1 MSAITL
7 QNIKHLT
14 RELID
19 EIITFRRWLHQ
30 HPELSFEEQNTAKY
44 IASVL
49 GQNSINFREG
59 IAGTGIIASI
69 KGEAGEGRTL
79 ALRADIDALPIQENS
94 GLAFSSKND
103 GVMHACGHDAHTAS
117 LLGTGIM
124 LNKLKKSWGGTIL
137 LIFQPGEEKHPG
149 GASILLQEG
158 ALENPRPDYII
169 GQHVLPEMESGKLGF
184 RKGICMASADEI
196 YITIKGKGG
205 HAAIPHTLNDTVLAS
220 AQLIVGLQQV
230 VSRIAPATIPIVL
243 SFGKIEAKG
252 ATNIIPEKVE
262 IAGTLRAMDE
272 KWRAIIKEKIKDITV
287 TTALTYGCSAE
298 IDIKDGYP
306 MVLNNDELTEKVREL
321 AAQYVGRDNVEEMEL
336 RMTAEDFGFYTHRF
350 PATFYRFGVKQPNVN
365 TGSLHS
371 PQFNLNEDSLE
382 TSAGAMTWI
391 AINLLSD

>member
-1 MSAITL
+1 MPAILHYNTYYSYLMSAITL

-30 HPELSFEEQNTAKY
+30 NPELSFEEQNTAKY
-44 IASVL
+44 IAAVL

-59 IAGTGIIASI
+59 VAGTGIIASI

-94 GLAFSSKND
+94 GLAFSSKNY

-158 ALENPRPDYII
+158 ALENPKPDYII

-220 AQLIVGLQQV
+220 AQLIVNLQQV
-230 VSRIAPATIPIVL
+230 
-243 SFGKIEAKG
+243 
-252 ATNIIPEKVE
+252 E
-262 IAGTLRAMDE
+262 IGRA
-272 KWRAIIKEKIKDITV
+272 A
-287 TTALTYGCSAE
+287 C
-298 IDIKDGYP
+298 
-306 MVLNNDELTEKVREL
+306 RER
-321 AAQYVGRDNVEEMEL
+321 V
-336 RMTAEDFGFYTHRF
+336 
-350 PATFYRFGVKQPNVN
+350 
-365 TGSLHS
+365 
-371 PQFNLNEDSLE
+371 
-382 TSAGAMTWI
+382 
-391 AINLLSD
+391 